1 MIIRKC
7 RIKDFVLLLVLVLGM
22 LALAGCGKNAPEA
35 SAPGA
40 STPGPSYPTE
50 AETFTQ
56 ADTKPD
62 EAVPEETTQSETV
75 QLENTDTVSEHAD
88 TLVVYFSA
96 TGHTEPLAK
105 YAAEYL
111 NADIYEIVPETAY
124 TNADLNYNDSSSRS
138 SKEQND
144 SAARPA
150 IAETLPDISGYD
162 TIIIGHPIWWG
173 QAPKIIYTFLESYD
187 WSGKTLVTFCTSA
200 SSGLGSSAEN
210 LKPSASGNP
219 NWLES
224 RRFPIGAEKDDVIEW
239 LSTCQVQ

>member
-1 MIIRKC
+1 MISRNKI
-7 RIKDFVLLLVLVLGM
+7 LVLFMALILGM
-22 LALAGCGKNAPEA
+22 AVLAGCGKNTPETSVQA
-35 SAPGA
+35 DSQSAE
-40 STPGPSYPTE
+40 S
-50 AETFTQ
+50 ETSIQ

-62 EAVPEETTQSETV
+62 ETATEETSQTETV
-75 QLENTDTVSEHAD
+75 PTEIADTEPRSAG

-96 TGHTEPLAK
+96 TGHTKPLAE

-111 NADIYEIVPETAY
+111 NADIYEIVPEVAY
-124 TNADLNYNDSSSRS
+124 TDADLNYNDSSSRS
-138 SKEQND
+138 SREQND
-144 SAARPA
+144 DSVRPA
-150 IAETLPDISGYD
+150 IAGTLPDISDYD
-162 TIIIGHPIWWG
+162 TIVIGHPIWWG

-224 RRFPIGAEKDDVIEW
+224 RRFSIGAGRDEVTDW
-239 LSTCQVQ
+239 LQQILT